1 MMGDPEA
8 REAAARAW
16 IVLGQDRK
24 DPLRPQRTPPSGLC
38 AGACRRPIP
47 PQAPGKR
54 KSSAKL
60 FLHRLAA
67 RTGLASTAQTRTQT
81 DDEASGGASRDREED
96 DAGEAAGDED
106 HAADEAGRSGDEE
119 DPDAPDA
126 DDAGKETLRMMTMKS
141 TMQSPASL
149 ARRCQRDPSCSCKR
163 QAKTPVINS
172 YIFVLIIC
180 WCFD

>member
-1 MMGDPEA
+1 MTSPDSASGAGKKEK
-8 REAAARAW
+8 
-16 IVLGQDRK
+16 LGQ
-24 DPLRPQRTPPSGLC
+24 T
-38 AGACRRPIP
+38 
-47 PQAPGKR
+47 
-54 KSSAKL
+54 

-67 RTGLASTAQTRTQT
+67 RTGLASAAQYTREAEAADEDKT
-81 DDEASGGASRDREED
+81 DDEASDGASRDREED

-106 HAADEAGRSGDEE
+106 HAADEAGKSGDEE